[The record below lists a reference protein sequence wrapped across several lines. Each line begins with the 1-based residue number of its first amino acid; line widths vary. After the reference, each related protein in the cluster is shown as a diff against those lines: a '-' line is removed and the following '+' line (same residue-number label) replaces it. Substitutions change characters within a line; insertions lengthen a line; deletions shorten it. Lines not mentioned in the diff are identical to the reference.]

1 MELSSINLILVG
13 VEDNFKFKGR
23 RRILAL
29 ELEKKGITNNKILD
43 SIKNIP
49 RHLFVDPGLSEQAYL
64 DKALPI
70 ENNQTISQPFTVAL
84 QTQLLDLNEGYK
96 VLEIGTGSGYQTS
109 ILNHLKFDI
118 YTIERNHNLFRTTTK
133 LFNKLK
139 IYPKKFVYGD
149 GYNGLKDDSPFD
161 GIIVTAGSPIVPKKL
176 LSQLKVGGKMIIPI
190 GEETQVMTRIT
201 RVGES
206 EFKKETYGNF
216 KFVPMLENK
225 D

>member
-29 ELEKKGITNNKILD
+29 ELEKKGITDNKILD

-70 ENNQTISQPFTVAL
+70 ENNQTISQPYTVAL

-109 ILNHLKFDI
+109 ILN
-118 YTIERNHNLFRTTTK
+118 
-133 LFNKLK
+133 
-139 IYPKKFVYGD
+139 
-149 GYNGLKDDSPFD
+149 
-161 GIIVTAGSPIVPKKL
+161 
-176 LSQLKVGGKMIIPI
+176 LSLIHI
-190 GEETQVMTRIT
+190 
-201 RVGES
+201 
-206 EFKKETYGNF
+206 
-216 KFVPMLENK
+216 
-225 D
+225 